1 MTSSPTLLRLAVRCT
16 LLLATSVPLLHAQP
30 VTTLA
35 DGIARGVLEVTARGT
50 GGYSGQCLEV
60 LITNKQTTPLKV
72 VIEPGTMFDNLDEQQ
87 QDLIVTAPAEIVLQG
102 SGRAIRAV
110 FAMCT
115 QLSNA
120 SPRNQSKFQFHQMA
134 KGGLLALAQTIA
146 RHNYQNSTSQSAIWA
161 AMSKSGAET
170 VFGLDTVQTRNLA
183 SVLAREFGFP
193 FSDFNFVSRPHRIIR
208 IDASLEFLIEKPIAG
223 ASVSLFNAAG
233 EQIRSY
239 LTNRDYE
246 RGFHQVRVG
255 ASHVGDSSEVFWL
268 RLHKGGEVLQEK
280 QITYGDSIVELKD
293 LRQQAVLSFDLPAS
307 QRVTIGL
314 YDENNRLH
322 FVLADEKLYEPGFHR
337 TRVLAGTPV
346 LPGHRYSIQAV
357 AAGRVLASQPVN
369 TGIDE
374 GGIQLRRQVQGNWN
388 FELTN
393 PLGRGRVALYS
404 GEGELIRILSSFE
417 RLGAGKRSFSYQF
430 DHVEG
435 PDASFILRL
444 EKEDGTVVDEKV
456 IK

>member
-1 MTSSPTLLRLAVRCT
+1 MTVSPTLLRLAVT
-16 LLLATSVPLLHAQP
+16 ALFLFIALPNFLLAQST
-30 VTTLA
+30 TTLA
-35 DGIARGVLEVTARGT
+35 EGIRKGLLEVTAMGT
-50 GGYSGQCLEV
+50 GGYSGECLEV
-60 LITNKQTTPLKV
+60 LITNRQAMPLKV
-72 VIEPGTMFDNLDEQQ
+72 VIEPGTMFDNLDEEQ
-87 QDLIVTAPAEIVLQG
+87 QDLIVTAPAEVVLRG
-102 SGRAIRAV
+102 GGRIIQAV

-115 QLSNA
+115 QASNA
-120 SPRNQSKFQFHQMA
+120 APRNQSKFQFNQMA
-134 KGGLLALAQTIA
+134 KDGLLALAQTIA

-161 AMSKSGAET
+161 AMSKSGAGT

-183 SVLAREFGFP
+183 SVLEREFGIP
-193 FSDFNFVSRPHRIIR
+193 ISNFNFEPRPHRIIH
-208 IDASLEFLIEKPIAG
+208 IDASLEFLTDKPIPG

-268 RLHKGGEVLQEK
+268 RLHKGSEVLQEK

-293 LRQQAVLSFDLPAS
+293 LRQQAVLSFELPAS
-307 QRVTIGL
+307 EQVTIGL

-388 FELTN
+388 INLTTS
-393 PLGRGRVALYS
+393 LGRGTVALYS
-404 GEGELIRILSSFE
+404 SEGELIRILSSFE
-417 RLGAGKRSFSYQF
+417 RLGPGQRNFSYQF

-435 PDASFILRL
+435 PDASFTLRL
-444 EKEDGTVVDEKV
+444 ETEDGTVVDEKV